1 MLESSSAYSGKAH
14 KPSPTSRHARDF
26 FLFIFFICIFLK
38 SSFSRVDS
46 QTLEMLHPCKQ
57 YIFV

>member
-26 FLFIFFICIFLK
+26 FYYFFYLYFFK